1 MRSPASHASRL
12 RSFGHVEGHR
22 LTNAQFGVTEPR
34 LRPRGPGVRNDF
46 GTVKDENGGMVQVR
60 KRSKRLGANREGLT
74 SPAPPSQ
81 TREIEEIEIPPGD
94 TLETIL
100 VSAGGP
106 VDLTSIEVGSDTID
120 RLREQGVELVVPLIG
135 QGELLG
141 ALYLGHRLSDQPYST
156 DDRRLLGNLASQ
168 VAPAMKVA
176 QLVREQQAEAK
187 ERERIEQELQV
198 AALIQQ
204 TLLPKE
210 LPSINGW
217 NVDAFYRPA
226 RAVGGD
232 FYDFIELDGH
242 RLGVVIG
249 DVTDKGVPA
258 ALVMATSRSMLR
270 AAALQHNS
278 PSEVLAAVNENLVP
292 EIPEAMFVTC
302 LYAIIDTQVGEI
314 VFANAGHNLPYV
326 RTSEGVFELRAT
338 GMPLGLMPGMTYDE
352 RTHVLGEGDVMV
364 LTSDGITEAHNPD
377 GEMFG
382 FSRLMGRVAKKTRD
396 EDMCSSLV
404 GDLETWTGADAEQED
419 DITLVVIRRTASAS
433 ASAGAFDTGQESL
446 LEFNVPSIEGNER
459 LAIEKVAE
467 AVHSLG
473 LGDLRL
479 ERLKTAVGETVMNAI
494 EHGNENNPELD
505 VSVRVVVS
513 PQNVTVR
520 VVDSGGDK
528 DIPDAVVP
536 DLEAKIAGEQTPRG
550 WGLFL
555 TEQMVDEVS
564 TVRENGHHIVELVMN
579 REGEA

>member
-1 MRSPASHASRL
+1 MFL
-12 RSFGHVEGHR
+12 
-22 LTNAQFGVTEPR
+22 
-34 LRPRGPGVRNDF
+34 
-46 GTVKDENGGMVQVR
+46 R
-60 KRSKRLGANREGLT
+60 KRAREGNEPSDAT
-74 SPAPPSQ
+74 TASEPVSQ
-81 TREIEEIEIPPGD
+81 TRALDPIEIPRGD
-94 TLETIL
+94 VLETVL
-100 VSAGGP
+100 LSAGGP
-106 VDLTSIEVGSDTID
+106 VELSTID
-120 RLREQGVELVVPLIG
+120 VESETIERLREVGIELVIPLIG

-176 QLVREQQAEAK
+176 QLVREQQTEAK
-187 ERERIEQELQV
+187 ERERIEQELKV

-232 FYDFIELDGH
+232 FYDFIELDDH

-270 AAALQHNS
+270 AAALQYNS

-292 EIPEAMFVTC
+292 EIPPAMFVTC
-302 LYAIIDTQVGEI
+302 LYAIIDTESGEV

-326 RTSEGVFELRAT
+326 RTSEGVLELRAT
-338 GMPLGLMPGMTYDE
+338 GMPLGLMPGMAYDE
-352 RTHVLGEGDVMV
+352 RTHMLGAGDVMV
-364 LTSDGITEAHNPD
+364 LTSDGITEAHSPE
-377 GEMFG
+377 GEMYG

-396 EDMCSSLV
+396 EDICNSLV
-404 GDLETWTGADAEQED
+404 GDLESWTGPGAEQED
-419 DITLVVIRRTASAS
+419 DVTLVVIRRTTSAS
-433 ASAGAFDTGQESL
+433 ASADAFHTGEEAL
-446 LEFNVPSIEGNER
+446 IEFTVASVEGNER
-459 LAIEKVAE
+459 VAIDKVSE
-467 AVHSLG
+467 AVGPLG
-473 LGDLRL
+473 FEGSRL
-479 ERLKTAVGETVMNAI
+479 EKLKTAVGETVMNAI
-494 EHGNENNPELD
+494 EHGNDNNPELD
-505 VSVRVVVS
+505 VSIKVAVT
-513 PQNVTVR
+513 PQRVTVR
-520 VVDSGGDK
+520 IVDNGGDK
-528 DIPDAVVP
+528 EIPDAATP

-555 TEQMVDEVS
+555 VEKMVDEVS
-564 TVRENGHHIVELVMN
+564 TARENGHHIVELVMN